1 MAGCCECVCV
11 CVESL
16 AGRRGVW
23 AIGDDCFRFD
33 RSVRTCQQPRAPRP
47 LRRGS
52 SSLSGCV
59 DDDDD
64 DDVFLLMC
72 TSPEQRCLRLYEAD
86 DYDYCSLQVHVLVQR
101 SLHHCMWLPS
111 CAVLCCAVQGCA
123 VQCWEAKASASH
135 LLLRHFLQLLLSREI
150 AAPKLLNPASL
161 SLSLHATRWCL
172 RRVSFPCAVATTSFL
187 VLLLLLE
194 PMGEPRSGIGL
205 GSGRKRARKGWR
217 WRLSLVS
224 CRSIVWSKGKMR
236 KEAHD
241 TEGNL

>member
-150 AAPKLLNPASL
+150 AAPKLLNSSFSSSDSVAS
-161 SLSLHATRWCL
+161 ATRLLAL
-172 RRVSFPCAVATTSFL
+172 RCCDDFVPRAAAAAGANGRTS
-187 VLLLLLE
+187 V
-194 PMGEPRSGIGL
+194 RDRL
-205 GSGRKRARKGWR
+205 GVR
-217 WRLSLVS
+217 
-224 CRSIVWSKGKMR
+224 
-236 KEAHD
+236 
-241 TEGNL
+241 